1 MVVLTDEVVQKIV
14 RIVEEHADFTLKQ
27 TQQKLQEDAIMVST
41 SSIARAL
48 HGQVIT
54 TKKLEDATA
63 PGSKMQD
70 EIMQIGT
77 CKLVHLQR

>member
-14 RIVEEHADFTLKQ
+14 RIVEHADFTLKQ